1 MPPWLADQQSQAA
14 AATALLACSAI
25 LPMLARHAS
34 IWLQVAFRV
43 AALALLTII
52 VRKLLG
58 SPFAPHFADQ
68 RPSLDLWER
77 FIEAGWWFAAARTAV
92 ALGRLFVV
100 LENRPRE
107 TQIVSD
113 LVAGAV
119 YVATGLA
126 VVNFSAEVPI
136 RGLLATSGVIAI
148 VLGLALQS
156 TLSDV
161 FSGIAVGLER
171 PYKPGDLLWVEG
183 GIEGRV
189 VQLNWRSTQ
198 IATAQDNIATIPNSI
213 MAKARM
219 INRSAPTLI
228 RSDTVSLALDPAA
241 NPELC
246 QTTLEAALLACAI
259 PMQHPKPTIRCS
271 ALKGDGAIYD
281 ISFSIASSDVLT
293 AARAEIFDRAHRHL
307 RYAGIALA
315 VSGLATVPKVNIPTP
330 ENILEDSDLFGVMEA
345 AGRNLLAE
353 HFSERWLE
361 AGDRLISEGDHAEAL
376 FVGASG
382 TAAVTRVGAPE
393 LLHLVSPGESVG
405 AIGLITGAPYTVT
418 ITALTRLKV
427 YQLGRADIAA
437 AIKTRP
443 ELAAGLEALA
453 ERGKV
458 ALRRFATDHE
468 RTELDKPDLFMGR
481 LRNFLHLLRT

>member
-1 MPPWLADQQSQAA
+1 MPSWTADPEIQAA
-14 AATALLACSAI
+14 AATILLACAVLFSILPLKTSIWAQVALRIASLAI
-25 LPMLARHAS
+25 LT
-34 IWLQVAFRV
+34 V
-43 AALALLTII
+43 I
-52 VRKLLG
+52 VRKLIG
-58 SPFAPHFADQ
+58 SPFDPHFETRIA
-68 RPSLDLWER
+68 SLELWER
-77 FIEAGWWFAAARTAV
+77 VIEAGWWLVAARAAV
-92 ALGRLFVV
+92 GVGRLFVV

-119 YVATGLA
+119 YVATILA
-126 VVNFSAEVPI
+126 VVNFSVEVPI

-198 IATAQDNIATIPNSI
+198 IATPQDNIATIPNSI

-241 NPELC
+241 NPETC
-246 QTTLEAALLACAI
+246 QATLEAAVASCSIL
-259 PMQHPKPTIRCS
+259 MQHPKPTVRCS

-315 VSGLATVPKVNIPTP
+315 VAGLATVAQVSVPTP
-330 ENILEDSDLFGVMEA
+330 QQILADSDLFGVMEA
-345 AGRNLLAE
+345 TGRNLLAE
-353 HFSERWLE
+353 HFGERWLE
-361 AGDRLISEGDHAEAL
+361 PGDHLIGEGAAPESL
-376 FVGASG
+376 FVVASG
-382 TAAVTRVGAPE
+382 TACVTKAGSPQ
-393 LLHLVSPGESVG
+393 LLHLVSPGESMG
-405 AIGLITGAPYTVT
+405 AIGLITGNPYAVTV
-418 ITALTRLKV
+418 TALTRLKV
-427 YQLGRADIAA
+427 YQLGRADIAC
-437 AIKTRP
+437 AIKARP

-453 ERGKV
+453 ERGQA
-458 ALRRFATDHE
+458 ALARFATENE
-468 RTELDKPDLFMGR
+468 RRELEKPDLFMER